1 MSELWP
7 TGVPNNFEVSGFGH
21 DADSG
26 IIRSY
31 MDSGPAKVRRRF
43 TSVTKNYKGSIV
55 MTHAQFLLWET
66 WFEDVICFGSL
77 TFTMPDPVH
86 GGNMTARI
94 VASKGS
100 KPYSISQNGATD
112 VSVSFAV
119 EKMP

>member
-1 MSELWP
+1 MPETWP
-7 TGVPNNFEVSGFGH
+7 SGVPDDFEASGFGH

-26 IIRSY
+26 IIRSD

-55 MTHAQFLLWET
+55 MTLAQFLLWQT

-77 TFTMPDPVH
+77 TFTMPDPVN
-86 GGNMTARI
+86 GGNMIARI
-94 VASKGS
+94 IASKGS
-100 KPYSISQNGATD
+100 KPYTVSQNGATD

-119 EKMP
+119 ERMP